1 MTYHTSCTR
10 APSVSFADELAGL
23 PCAEKMHRTVQTID
37 NVPEVAPPPDTT
49 PVILPPPEP
58 PPMDMLSIL
67 DCLLAA
73 DQAAFA
79 RRIIEDD
86 VLDTVPGRSRET
98 SAHAS
103 RIIFPIST
111 PATPPPI
118 LHRTLVE

>member
-58 PPMDMLSIL
+58 PPMDMLSMTV
-67 DCLLAA
+67 
-73 DQAAFA
+73 FW
-79 RRIIEDD
+79 RRIRLRS
-86 VLDTVPGRSRET
+86 LDALLRMMSWTQCLDGPGKRQ
-98 SAHAS
+98 HM
-103 RIIFPIST
+103 
-111 PATPPPI
+111 
-118 LHRTLVE
+118 HRVSSSQ